1 MKISLKNLKSSFRC
15 LGIVIKRHPWFLVGQ
30 IISMI
35 CLIVQT
41 LIPINVVGQIVG
53 IFQDKIGFE
62 NIVFN
67 QEVFNEILY
76 VILKNMAIY
85 ITLNIVHQLIDF
97 LMYFISSHFR
107 MSYAT
112 TLFKKL
118 SSIDYSFYQN
128 SNFLDNYMR
137 ALDGGAEMIYEVANN
152 QMILIEEIIQIIFI
166 FSLILT
172 VNYLAIIY
180 TVVIAILYMIARK
193 KSGLIQFDK
202 NTADRQFNRLEW
214 GISRVYFV
222 KDAIPDIK
230 TTSISDV
237 MIDVHMEAGKNKI
250 ANHKKYIAKK
260 TILDIIGAILIN
272 SIYPIIILIVC
283 IAAINTNDLASLS
296 AVTVAATTIAQ
307 AVHYITG
314 ILTTI
319 QISSLEAK
327 VTFDIL
333 DIDPN
338 IEKNVGIVF
347 EDEFQKLDI
356 ENIEFGYD
364 ENINILNDISIHINK
379 GEKIAIVGT
388 NGAGKTTLVKLLLRL
403 YDVKNGSIK
412 LNGSNYKEFNAKSIR
427 RKIGAVFQNPEVY
440 SLTIAENVL
449 LKRIETDEERQLVID
464 ALKFADIYDYIMTL
478 PEGIDTVV
486 TREFNKQGAIF
497 SGGQMQKIAVARGF
511 AQNYEVL
518 LLDEPSSKLDPL
530 AETKMY
536 HNMLNMGKGKT
547 LIFISHRLSA
557 TVNCDRIYLF
567 EKGKIIEQGTHE
579 EMLNIENG
587 KYREMFISQAEK
599 YIGDNYD

>member
-1 MKISLKNLKSSFRC
+1 MQGS
-15 LGIVIKRHPWFLVGQ
+15 
-30 IISMI
+30 
-35 CLIVQT
+35 
-41 LIPINVVGQIVG
+41 
-53 IFQDKIGFE
+53 
-62 NIVFN
+62 
-67 QEVFNEILY
+67 
-76 VILKNMAIY
+76 
-85 ITLNIVHQLIDF
+85 
-97 LMYFISSHFR
+97 
-107 MSYAT
+107 
-112 TLFKKL
+112 
-118 SSIDYSFYQN
+118 
-128 SNFLDNYMR
+128 
-137 ALDGGAEMIYEVANN
+137 
-152 QMILIEEIIQIIFI
+152 
-166 FSLILT
+166 
-172 VNYLAIIY
+172 
-180 TVVIAILYMIARK
+180 
-193 KSGLIQFDK
+193 
-202 NTADRQFNRLEW
+202 
-214 GISRVYFV
+214 VYFV

-237 MIDVHMEAGKNKI
+237 MIDVHMDAGKNKI

-307 AVHYITG
+307 AVQHITG

-333 DIDPN
+333 DIEPN

-449 LKRIETDEERQLVID
+449 LKRIETEEERELVID